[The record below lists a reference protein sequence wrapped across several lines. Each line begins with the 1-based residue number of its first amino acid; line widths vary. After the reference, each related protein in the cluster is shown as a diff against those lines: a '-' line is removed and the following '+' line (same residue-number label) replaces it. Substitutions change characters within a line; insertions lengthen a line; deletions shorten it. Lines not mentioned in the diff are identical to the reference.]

1 MSGNRSGDAL
11 LAAPGA
17 DLTVSEAVADL
28 ASISTSEKSE
38 GARTDWRTLLE
49 KELQIARSVQ
59 RDIPALNQREAE
71 QAVVAVFLHSQPIGH
86 KANTP
91 ELVRMIG
98 AGAPDA
104 IDLEKA
110 LGGWRDLSWFLDD
123 ADLEDDDPREG
134 FPSPGASA
142 IVPT

>member
-1 MSGNRSGDAL
+1 MSGDRSGR
-11 LAAPGA
+11 AAGGA
-17 DLTVSEAVADL
+17 RMRRACPRRWPTLP
-28 ASISTSEKSE
+28 ASPPRRMSE

-49 KELQIARSVQ
+49 KELQIARRVQ
-59 RDIPALNQREAE
+59 ADIPALNQREAE

-98 AGAPDA
+98 AAHRTPSTWRRRSGAGA
-104 IDLEKA
+104 ISP
-110 LGGWRDLSWFLDD
+110 GSWTTPIWWTTT
-123 ADLEDDDPREG
+123 PREAY
-134 FPSPGASA
+134 PSPGASA